1 MPYQGLRIAAGM
13 SGMVISLWLAACGG
27 EDGGT
32 SPGTTGGSEGGG
44 GGGGGPTPVAKL
56 VYLADQDIDGMD
68 ELYLAGSSSI
78 KLNPSLSTRYVIS
91 GYEILPD
98 RSGVVYRA
106 NQDVFEKYELYL
118 VKFDNPGVS
127 IKMTPPQAGTSVM
140 FTTSARFRIIPDGS
154 GVVYPAKQEPD
165 GPVELYRATF
175 SNPGTSTKLNG
186 PLITGGEVSSFEI
199 LPNSSGVVYVADQD
213 TDEKRELFLAQFAT
227 PGMTQKLNPPLANDR
242 DVLDGPQILPDST
255 GVVYLANET
264 SPSFDLYRVPFG
276 SPGGT
281 TQLTGPLN
289 RTFNSFLSPPAITP
303 DGAGVV
309 FLGPNETGPGQ
320 ELYRVALANPGV
332 NIKLNGTLISQ
343 GSVIQFFLI
352 PDGSGAIYAADQDTD
367 GVYELYRRNFA
378 APDASVKV
386 SGPPPGPQEVAYQGV
401 AMAPDSQSLVYAVS
415 PPSGLVE
422 LRHVNLATP
431 GMTTLLQG
439 PLPILASIPRL
450 GLDSK
455 FMVTPDSTGVLYLG
469 QEISLVG
476 ELFRVDFATP
486 ALATK
491 QNGPLVSN
499 GDVKDFAVR

>member
-1 MPYQGLRIAAGM
+1 MVHQGLRIAAGM
-13 SGMVISLWLAACGG
+13 SGVVISLWLAACGG
-27 EDGGT
+27 DDGGT
-32 SPGTTGGSEGGG
+32 PPGTTGGGGGG

-68 ELYLAGSSSI
+68 ELYLVGSSSI
-78 KLNPSLSTRYVIS
+78 KLNPSLPTRYLIS

-106 NQDVFEKYELYL
+106 NQDVYEKYELYL

-127 IKMTPPQAGTSVM
+127 IKVTPPLTGTSVI
-140 FTTSARFRIIPDGS
+140 FSASARFRIIPDGS
-154 GVVYPAKQEPD
+154 GVVYPAEQETD
-165 GPVELYRATF
+165 GLVELYWVTF

-186 PLITGGEVSSFEI
+186 PLITGGDVSSFEI

-213 TDEKRELFLAQFAT
+213 TDEKRELFLARFAA
-227 PGMTQKLNPPLANDR
+227 PGEIQKLNPPLANDR
-242 DVLDGPQILPDST
+242 DVLDGPRVLPDST

-264 SPSFDLYRVPFG
+264 SPSFDLYRVPFS
-276 SPGGT
+276 SPGST
-281 TQLTGPLN
+281 TKLTGPLN
-289 RTFNSFLSPPAITP
+289 RTFDSFLLPPAITP

-309 FLGPNETGPGQ
+309 FLGPNETRPGQ

-352 PDGSGAIYAADQDTD
+352 PDGSGVIYAADQETND
-367 GVYELYRRNFA
+367 VYELYRTNFA
-378 APDASVKV
+378 VPGASVKV

-401 AMAPDSQSLVYAVS
+401 AMAPDSQGLVYAVA
-415 PPSGLVE
+415 PPSGLAE

-439 PLPILASIPRL
+439 PPPNLASVPRL
-450 GLDSK
+450 GLGSE
-455 FMVTPDSTGVLYLG
+455 FMVTPDSKGVLYLG
-469 QEISLVG
+469 QEISRVG